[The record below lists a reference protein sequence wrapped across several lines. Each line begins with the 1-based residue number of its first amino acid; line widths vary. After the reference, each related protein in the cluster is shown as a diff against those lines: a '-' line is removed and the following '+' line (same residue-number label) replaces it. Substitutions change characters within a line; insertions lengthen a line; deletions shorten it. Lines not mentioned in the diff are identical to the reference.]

1 MTVALVPASSTPLH
15 SRHLKRIFIAAEI
28 LKAAKICAGDV
39 MVLRAMVGIDALEQL
54 SLEDKEVR
62 LRALELRRTFLLTSS
77 FGRHLRPRGSTSSL
91 WELRGRR
98 SLCLERVS
106 AMRAPAA
113 SMS

>member
-77 FGRHLRPRGSTSSL
+77 FDRHLRPRGSTSSL

-106 AMRAPAA
+106 AMRAAA